1 MKTEF
6 SLAQLA
12 DPDIREADK
21 ILRACVHC
29 GFCTA
34 TCPTYVLLGDEL
46 DSPRGRIYLIKD
58 MLEND
63 RAPTKDVV
71 KHIDRCLSCLACMTT
86 CPSGVN
92 YMHLVD
98 QGRVKIE
105 KDYTRPLA
113 ERAVRALLAIVLPR
127 PGLFR
132 ASMIAARFAKPL
144 ASLLPK
150 SPNGQVTPTFFDRV
164 RAMLALAPASL
175 PAKGPAGG
183 TTFPAEGKRRGRV
196 ALLQGCAQQVLSPG
210 INNAAIR
217 LLTRHGIEVV
227 LVADEQCCG
236 SLTHHMGLDDDALR
250 RAKANI
256 EVWTDE
262 ADGNGLDA
270 ILVTTSGCGTTI
282 KDYGYMLREDR
293 TYASKA
299 MRVSALA
306 KDVTEYVGSLDIA
319 WPSGRNDLVV
329 AYHSACSL
337 QHGQKITQLPKEL
350 LSKSGFVVKDVPE
363 SHLCCGS
370 AGTYN
375 ILQPDIAMKLR
386 ERKIANIASTRPDI
400 VAAGNIG
407 CMVQIGLSSNG
418 DGKSFPV
425 VHTVELL
432 DWATGGPAPEWFK
445 GSMKSPRVGSA

>member
-63 RAPTKDVV
+63 RKPTQEVV

-98 QGRVKIE
+98 QARVRVDQE
-105 KDYTRPLA
+105 YARPLP
-113 ERAVRALLAIVLPR
+113 ERFLRGVLAVVLPR

-132 ASMIAARFAKPL
+132 ASMIAARIAKPL
-144 ASLLPK
+144 AALLPPSSGAT
-150 SPNGQVTPTFFDRV
+150 SPSFFDRL
-164 RAMLALAPASL
+164 RAMLALAPGHL
-175 PAKGPAGG
+175 PAPGPSGG
-183 TTFPAEGKRRGRV
+183 TIFPAEGKKRGRV

-210 INNAAIR
+210 INQAAIR
-217 LLTRHGIEVV
+217 MLTRHGIEVV
-227 LVADEQCCG
+227 LVAEEQCCG
-236 SLTHHMGLDDDALR
+236 SLTHHMGRDADALE
-250 RAKANI
+250 RARANI
-256 EVWTDE
+256 EVWTNE
-262 ADGNGLDA
+262 ADRGGLDA

-293 TYASKA
+293 AYAAKA
-299 MRVSALA
+299 ATISELA
-306 KDVTEYVGSLDIA
+306 KDVTEYLSGLDIA
-319 WPSGRNDLVV
+319 WPQGKSDLVV

-375 ILQPDIAMKLR
+375 ILQPGIAKRLR
-386 ERKIANIASTRPDI
+386 ERKIANIASTKPDI
-400 VAAGNIG
+400 ISAGNIG
-407 CMVQIGLSSNG
+407 CMVQIGSVEST
-418 DGKSFPV
+418 DGTSVPV
-425 VHTVELL
+425 VHTIELL
-432 DWATGGPAPEWFK
+432 DWATGGPRPDLLTT
-445 GSMKSPRVGSA
+445 SMKGPRVGSA

>member
-105 KDYTRPLA
+105 KEYARPLP
-113 ERAVRALLAIVLPR
+113 ERALRGMLALVLPR

-132 ASMIAARFAKPL
+132 ASMIAARFVAPL
-144 ASLLPK
+144 AKLIPA
-150 SPNGQVTPTFFDRV
+150 PPVGQVTPTFFDRV
-164 RAMLALAPASL
+164 RAMLALAPRSL
-175 PAKGPAGG
+175 PASGPTGG
-183 TTFPAEGKRRGRV
+183 TTFPAEGKRRGRIV
-196 ALLQGCAQQVLSPG
+196 LLQGCAQQVLSPG
-210 INNAAIR
+210 INSSAIR
-217 LLTRHGIEVV
+217 LLTRNGIEVV

-236 SLTHHMGLDDDALR
+236 SLTHHMGLDDDAFS

-256 EVWTDE
+256 DVWIGE
-262 ADGNGLDA
+262 ADRNGLDA
-270 ILVTTSGCGTTI
+270 IIVTTSGCGTTI

-293 TYASKA
+293 AYAAKA
-299 MRVSALA
+299 TRVSALT
-306 KDVTEYVGSLDIA
+306 KDVTEYVAGLAIT
-319 WPSGRNDLVV
+319 WPKDRNDLVV

-432 DWATGGPAPEWFK
+432 DWATGGPAPESFK
-445 GSMKSPRVGSA
+445 GSMNSPRVGSA